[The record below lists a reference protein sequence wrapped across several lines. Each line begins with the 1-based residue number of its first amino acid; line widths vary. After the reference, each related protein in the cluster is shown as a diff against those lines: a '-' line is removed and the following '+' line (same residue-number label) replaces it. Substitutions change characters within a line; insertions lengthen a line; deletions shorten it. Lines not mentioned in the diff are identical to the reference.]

1 MKDKS
6 KKTKREIEIEQAFAD
21 ITSDLQR
28 TRADFENFRKRSDNE
43 KEQAKESGKIGA
55 ILNLLP
61 VIDNIDRAIRY
72 APDDIKDHKWVKGVM
87 SLTKNM
93 DNSLKN
99 MNIARIVA
107 TPGTPFNPEFH
118 DAIFIDEESVGDN
131 EVIAEEMQAGYT
143 MNNVPI
149 RHAMVRVTRQ

>member
-1 MKDKS
+1 MKDKP
-6 KKTKREIEIEQAFAD
+6 KKTKRDIEIEQAFAD

-43 KEQAKESGKIGA
+43 KEQAKEAGKIGA

-72 APDDIKDHKWVKGVM
+72 APDDIKDHQWVQGVM

-93 DNSLKN
+93 DNSLKS
-99 MNIARIVA
+99 MNLARIAA

-143 MNNVPI
+143 MNSVPI